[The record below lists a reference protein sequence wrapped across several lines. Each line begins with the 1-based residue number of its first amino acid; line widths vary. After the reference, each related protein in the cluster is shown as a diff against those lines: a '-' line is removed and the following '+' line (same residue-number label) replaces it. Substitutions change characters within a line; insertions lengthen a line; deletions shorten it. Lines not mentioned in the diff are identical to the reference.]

1 MFFNPEAYDR
11 IMGRWSRQLAPVF
24 LEFAGVVDGDRV
36 LDVGCGTGS
45 LALAAAGAMRKS
57 RIVGV
62 DPSAAYIEHA
72 RTRTADGR
80 VTFQVADAQALPFSK
95 ASFDAS
101 LALLVLNFI
110 PDARR
115 AVREMRRV
123 TRPGGRMAACVWD
136 YGGGMAM
143 LRLFWDTA
151 VALDPDVAPRHEGHM
166 PYCKQGQ
173 LAAMWSRHGLQQV
186 EESGLGIQMAFASF
200 DDFWTPFLEGQG
212 PAASYATGLP
222 PEHQAAL
229 RAHLR
234 EAVLEGLA
242 DRPLLLDARAW
253 AVRGVVGG

>member
-1 MFFNPEAYDR
+1 MFFNAEAYER

-24 LEFAGVVDGDRV
+24 LKFAGVGDGDRV

-45 LALAAAGAMRKS
+45 LALAAAAAMRSS

-95 ASFDAS
+95 ASYDAS

-123 TRPGGRMAACVWD
+123 TRPGGRTAACVWD
-136 YGGGMAM
+136 YSDGMTM
-143 LRLFWDTA
+143 LRVFWDTA

-173 LAAMWSRHGLQQV
+173 LAALWSQLGLQQV
-186 EESGLGIQMAFASF
+186 EEVSLVIRMAFASF
-200 DDFWTPFLEGQG
+200 DDFWAPFLEGQG
-212 PAASYATGLP
+212 PAASYATALP
-222 PEHQAAL
+222 LERQAAL
-229 RAHLR
+229 RERLR
-234 EAVLEGLA
+234 GAVLDGA
-242 DRPLLLDARAW
+242 TDRPLTLDARAW